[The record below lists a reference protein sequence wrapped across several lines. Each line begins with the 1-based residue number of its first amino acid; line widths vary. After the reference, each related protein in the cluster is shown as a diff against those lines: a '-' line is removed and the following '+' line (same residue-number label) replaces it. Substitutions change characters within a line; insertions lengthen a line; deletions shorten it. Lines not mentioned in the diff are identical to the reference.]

1 MTELNDRETKILAS
15 IVETA
20 AKLNRV
26 NKMLLLVYG
35 KGLHDGESYAKEKE
49 ETAS

>member
-1 MTELNDRETKILAS
+1 MTELNDQETKILAS

-20 AKLNRV
+20 AKLNKV

-35 KGLHDGESYAKEKE
+35 KGLHDGEDSAREKE
-49 ETAS
+49 EAAV